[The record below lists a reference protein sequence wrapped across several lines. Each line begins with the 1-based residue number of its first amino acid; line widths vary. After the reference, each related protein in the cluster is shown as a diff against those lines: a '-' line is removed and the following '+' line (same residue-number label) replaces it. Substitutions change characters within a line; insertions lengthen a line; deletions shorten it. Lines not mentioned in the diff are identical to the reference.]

1 MLHSIGPEPPLQR
14 GLQHKLQIQK
24 RLTSF
29 GSSEKHS
36 KTETLSMS
44 CLTSP
49 ATSSLP
55 FREPRWQTTLQT
67 LQRSPASHGQ
77 KAACPSASALDQ
89 LQGDLHHTGLL
100 QPAHQLSLGLLSLH
114 QPRLQRDLQLLVQ
127 DAEHGD
133 GRHLPSSQA
142 EGSML
147 HSLGSGACSR
157 KAFVT
162 RPANT

>member
-1 MLHSIGPEPPLQR
+1 MPDQPCHLQPPLQ
-14 GLQHKLQIQK
+14 GAPMANDSPDSPEKP
-24 RLTSF
+24 SF
-29 GSSEKHS
+29 LYSVSY
-36 KTETLSMS
+36 TAMMDT
-44 CLTSP
+44 
-49 ATSSLP
+49 SLP
-55 FREPRWQTTLQT
+55 
-67 LQRSPASHGQ
+67 HKQ
-77 KAACPSASALDQ
+77 KAACPPASALDQ

-114 QPRLQRDLQLLVQ
+114 QPRLQRGLQLLVQ